1 MLRFPSDPLQLSEY
15 WQNYYILEVCLANRL
30 DVPKAARPEAS
41 IGQQKQPNTTPQRP
55 RTALCPT
62 NTSKVE

>member
-1 MLRFPSDPLQLSEY
+1 MLRFPSDPLQLSES

-41 IGQQKQPNTTPQRP
+41 IGQQKRPNTTPQRP
-55 RTALCPT
+55 RTAFAQPT
-62 NTSKVE
+62 LQK